1 MSAGP
6 LAVPVVNTGWRHV
19 ANQSHVA
26 PVGTSLSE
34 VWRKNF
40 AQLERETEGEKEL
53 GSSEEERDRN
63 QKSRKQ
69 ISSRFSLFF
78 FFLTG
83 RVFVGGVARW
93 TRSGKQRT
101 RFQGTVHFLKLAW
114 DWVLRLVDVKS
125 GRRFNTE
132 PEECIQLGQRRVS
145 VSGDVQPARS
155 GSSCSSKVSWTWAPL
170 VSLNPLPSLG
180 SSPVSLLA
188 SLTPRVHPKHASIQR
203 CNLSTLTKTL
213 RRDIWACG
221 WSTWCCPYWDF
232 IALLKTIKS
241 PVVALMCGINMF

>member
-1 MSAGP
+1 MSAWP
-6 LAVPVVNTGWRHV
+6 LTVPVVNTGWRHV

-53 GSSEEERDRN
+53 GSSKEKRDRN
-63 QKSRKQ
+63 QKSRRQ

-78 FFLTG
+78 FKPGGCFFLG
-83 RVFVGGVARW
+83 ARW

-101 RFQGTVHFLKLAW
+101 RFQGTVHFLKLVW
-114 DWVLRLVDVKS
+114 DWVLRLVDVRS

-155 GSSCSSKVSWTWAPL
+155 GSPCSSKVSWTWAPL
-170 VSLNPLPSLG
+170 VSLNTLPSLG
-180 SSPVSLLA
+180 NSPVSMPALLT
-188 SLTPRVHPKHASIQR
+188 LRVHPNTRQFNDVICQPWRKLFVGTFEHVAEV
-203 CNLSTLTKTL
+203 LGGVLTVTSSHFK
-213 RRDIWACG
+213 D
-221 WSTWCCPYWDF
+221 
-232 IALLKTIKS
+232 
-241 PVVALMCGINMF
+241 N